1 MGNNA
6 ETRHAR
12 HAWAGRRT
20 SRGRHRGLHASWQS
34 RSALARAALV
44 LAVAVLLGAAGPA
57 LTASG
62 GPGASVTAAA
72 PQASVLRQIGLEG
85 AAAYRAAGL
94 DVTPMLGEYR
104 YDGGYL
110 GYQNRALVSEAG
122 SHLQDSWG
130 IPQSL
135 VQGKRL
141 YNPVS
146 VAQYALAQYS
156 VLQTA
161 PENATVRLAFTRAIA
176 RLMSLQGADG
186 AFRYSYP
193 WKYYLSGETYQP
205 GWVSAMTQG
214 QAISALVR
222 AYSLNPD
229 ERYLDAARSAYEFL
243 QRPVADGGVRSNLA
257 ALNGNLA
264 DYVFYEEYVSTPD
277 SYTLNGYLFT
287 MLGIWDWSR
296 LTAEADL
303 PEADTV
309 AADFDATM
317 RTLRRILRY
326 YDLGTFSAYDLGY
339 LTWKKPLPHISASY
353 HMVHIYLLH
362 ALATVTD
369 DATVKDYEQ
378 RFLSYVN

>member
-6 ETRHAR
+6 EARRARHAR
-12 HAWAGRRT
+12 AGHRAV
-20 SRGRHRGLHASWQS
+20 RGRHRGLRASWQS
-34 RSALARAALV
+34 KGALARAALV
-44 LAVAVLLGAAGPA
+44 MAVAVLIGAAGPA

-62 GPGASVTAAA
+62 GPGTSVTAA

-94 DVTPMLGEYR
+94 DVTPMLGDYH
-104 YDGGYL
+104 YAGGYL
-110 GYQNRALVSEAG
+110 GYQSRALVSDAG

-130 IPQSL
+130 IPQIL
-135 VQGKRL
+135 AQGQRL

-156 VLQTA
+156 VLQAA

-176 RLMSLQGADG
+176 RLMSMQGADG

-193 WKYYLSGETYQP
+193 WKYYLSGETYQA

-243 QRPVADGGVRSNLA
+243 QRPAADGGVRSNLA
-257 ALNGNLA
+257 ALNGSLA

-277 SYTLNGYLFT
+277 GYTLNGYLFT

-296 LTAEADL
+296 LTAELDL
-303 PEADTV
+303 PEAT
-309 AADFDATM
+309 AIGADFDATM